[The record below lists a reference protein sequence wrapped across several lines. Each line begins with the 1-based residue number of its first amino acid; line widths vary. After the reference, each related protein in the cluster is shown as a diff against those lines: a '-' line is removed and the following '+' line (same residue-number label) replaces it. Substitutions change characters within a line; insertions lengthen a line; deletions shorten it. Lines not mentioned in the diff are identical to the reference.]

1 MLFLFESF
9 EVKTWYLLK
18 MPSLYGK
25 MNLAMSPVNFHAA
38 VSDTDLAWVTQVKK
52 QHLEETKS
60 RYKLCRTIKKS
71 KTVVTKYS
79 FIAHK

>member
-52 QHLEETKS
+52 QHLKAF
-60 RYKLCRTIKKS
+60 KVKAFNLCLEFMPKAFNLCLDLVPLS
-71 KTVVTKYS
+71 
-79 FIAHK
+79 